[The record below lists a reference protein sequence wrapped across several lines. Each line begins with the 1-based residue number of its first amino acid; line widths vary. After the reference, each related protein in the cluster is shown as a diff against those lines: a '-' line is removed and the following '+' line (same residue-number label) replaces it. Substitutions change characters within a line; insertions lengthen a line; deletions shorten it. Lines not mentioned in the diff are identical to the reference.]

1 LEKEHLANGLGIID
15 EEALNIFTDGSSFPN
30 KKRAAGVGIW
40 FVWVNNKGN
49 EETEGYAPP
58 GWKSAT
64 IDEMEIKACAIAV
77 QEAIRLFENLSSF
90 KRILIFSDS
99 NYVVN
104 NYIFAMNV
112 WPKTKWLKTNK
123 MPVANIELWKELKK
137 EVTKCPIRVDM
148 EWVKAHK
155 KNLHNREAD
164 KLAKRSASLPINKPI
179 SVSETT
185 HKWSTRK
192 TKRGCIPLLG
202 QETCIRII
210 SREYINKAKTNEY
223 RYEIIDPSDKNFMDV
238 DFVYSKT
245 NFSRN
250 KCFKV
255 LFNKELTKP
264 YIVEVIEELNPAD
277 YKY

>member
-1 LEKEHLANGLGIID
+1 MANKLGIID
-15 EEALNIFTDGSSFPN
+15 EEALNIYTDGSSFPN

-40 FVWVNNKGN
+40 FVWVNDEGN

-58 GWKSAT
+58 GWESAT

-77 QEAIRLFENLSSF
+77 HEATRIFENLSSF

-104 NYIFAMNV
+104 NYFSAINV
-112 WPKTKWLKTNK
+112 WPKTKWLKANK

-137 EVTKCPIRVDM
+137 KVSKCPIRVDI

-164 KLAKRSASLPINKPI
+164 KLAKKSASLPLNNPI

-185 HKWSTRK
+185 RKWSARK
-192 TKRGCIPLLG
+192 TKRGCIQMLG

-210 SREYINKAKTNEY
+210 SRKFINKVKTNEY
-223 RYEIIDPSDKNFMDV
+223 RYEIIDSSDKNFMDI
-238 DFVYSKT
+238 DFIYCKT

-255 LFNKELTKP
+255 LFNTDQSTP
-264 YIVEVIEELNPAD
+264 YIIEVIEELDPAD